1 MTRTIQRSS
10 MRTLAGL
17 AALTL
22 AFGAC
27 ADTEQPATEVTE
39 EMPAE
44 ITFAPEL
51 GVDLDAMQETPSGLR
66 YQIMTEG
73 TGEAAAAGD
82 EVVVHYTG
90 WLPDGTEF
98 DSSRGAG
105 QPFVFGLGGG
115 EVIDGWDE
123 GVAGMKVGEQRKLV
137 LPPELAYGPEGAG
150 DVIPPNATL
159 VFDVELLEIR

>member
-1 MTRTIQRSS
+1 MKTSLRGKRRTALGI
-10 MRTLAGL
+10 TALALILG
-17 AALTL
+17 
-22 AFGAC
+22 GC
-27 ADTEQPATEVTE
+27 ADTEEPATEVAE
-39 EMPAE
+39 DMPAE

-51 GVDLDAMQETPSGLR
+51 GVDLDAMDETPSGLQ
-66 YQIMTEG
+66 YQIITEG
-73 TGEAAAAGD
+73 TGEAAAVGD

-90 WLPDGTEF
+90 WLPNGEEF

-137 LPPELAYGPEGAG
+137 LPPELAYGAEGAG